1 MFILYLGLFTTLT
14 DVVVPG
20 VDMDAQG
27 KKHTGTSDSI
37 FRKMPQNK
45 WMHYLFAKVAFL
57 LTPFKILLRARLTI
71 IAEYLVS

>member
-1 MFILYLGLFTTLT
+1 
-14 DVVVPG
+14 
-20 VDMDAQG
+20 MDAQG